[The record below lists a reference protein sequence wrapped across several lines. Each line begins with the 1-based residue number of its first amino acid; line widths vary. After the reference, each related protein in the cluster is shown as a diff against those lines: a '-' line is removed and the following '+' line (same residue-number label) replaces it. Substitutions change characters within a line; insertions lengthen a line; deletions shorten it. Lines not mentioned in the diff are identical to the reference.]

1 MKTGISLKMKICY
14 KLKEKRE
21 TLNPEVMGFD
31 SYNVLVWPHL
41 PSFSWDVTFRD
52 GRCLLLTDYMGQ
64 VIFMVL
70 IQTQLHMAD
79 TCFAFIVNVSGIGML
94 VEHCVRACILDH
106 TQHTAPLVVNA
117 VVHSHPRIQINTT
130 HNCPDEQMCSLLS
143 PTLTAKYCLFL
154 FISLVCTHAFV
165 RSCIMLEFF
174 TFSFAVFSKTEWSL
188 RNTSLISKAILLQ
201 SLRVHPFSF
210 PFLLI
215 DLINQ
220 KSILRYFF
228 LFKKLVAKTRI
239 TFTFCCLTVCN
250 I

>member
-188 RNTSLISKAILLQ
+188 RNTSLISKAILLPPKNLCG
-201 SLRVHPFSF
+201 ST
-210 PFLLI
+210 PFLSL
-215 DLINQ
+215 
-220 KSILRYFF
+220 S
-228 LFKKLVAKTRI
+228 
-239 TFTFCCLTVCN
+239 C
-250 I
+250 

>member
-1 MKTGISLKMKICY
+1 
-14 KLKEKRE
+14 
-21 TLNPEVMGFD
+21 
-31 SYNVLVWPHL
+31 
-41 PSFSWDVTFRD
+41 
-52 GRCLLLTDYMGQ
+52 
-64 VIFMVL
+64 MVL

-174 TFSFAVFSKTEWSL
+174 TFYFAVFFKDGM
-188 RNTSLISKAILLQ
+188 ISAQHFAYFQ
-201 SLRVHPFSF
+201 SHFVTPDNLCGST
-210 PFLLI
+210 PFLSL
-215 DLINQ
+215 
-220 KSILRYFF
+220 S
-228 LFKKLVAKTRI
+228 
-239 TFTFCCLTVCN
+239 C
-250 I
+250 

>member
-1 MKTGISLKMKICY
+1 
-14 KLKEKRE
+14 
-21 TLNPEVMGFD
+21 
-31 SYNVLVWPHL
+31 
-41 PSFSWDVTFRD
+41 
-52 GRCLLLTDYMGQ
+52 
-64 VIFMVL
+64 MVL

-174 TFSFAVFSKTEWSL
+174 SFSFAVFSKTE
-188 RNTSLISKAILLQ
+188 
-201 SLRVHPFSF
+201 
-210 PFLLI
+210 
-215 DLINQ
+215 
-220 KSILRYFF
+220 
-228 LFKKLVAKTRI
+228 
-239 TFTFCCLTVCN
+239 
-250 I
+250 

>member
-188 RNTSLISKAILLQ
+188 RNTSLISKAILLPPTI
-201 SLRVHPFSF
+201 SAGPPLFF
-210 PFLLI
+210 PFPANRSNQSEKYPSVLLFI
-215 DLINQ
+215 
-220 KSILRYFF
+220 
-228 LFKKLVAKTRI
+228 
-239 TFTFCCLTVCN
+239 
-250 I
+250 